1 MATTSKNTSSRKPR
15 TAARAVSRPATSRRP
30 VESDVEPETDDVEV
44 SAAEAQEIEAD
55 GYVTA
60 ELCGQEVLV
69 VPPSMWRTSWQRALN
84 QGQIDLFAEKVLHP
98 DDYEYYLEADPMLE
112 EWLDFVADAS
122 AKSGEPL
129 GKSGGRSRSGRPT
142 RRR

>member
-15 TAARAVSRPATSRRP
+15 TAARAASRPATRRA
-30 VESDVEPETDDVEV
+30 VEPDVEPEVDEVEV

-84 QGQIDLFAEKVLHP
+84 AGQIDTFAEKVLHP
-98 DDYEYYLEADPMLE
+98 DDYEYYLEVDPTMN
-112 EWLDFVADAS
+112 EWIAFVEDAS
-122 AKSGEPL
+122 ARSGEPM
-129 GKSGGRSRSGRPT
+129 GKSRGRSRSGRPT

>member
-1 MATTSKNTSSRKPR
+1 VATTSKNTGTSRKPR
-15 TAARAVSRPATSRRP
+15 TAARAASRPATRRAEP
-30 VESDVEPETDDVEV
+30 DVEAETDDVEV

-84 QGQIDLFAEKVLHP
+84 AGQIDVFAEKVLHP

-122 AKSGEPL
+122 AKSGEPM

>member
-1 MATTSKNTSSRKPR
+1 MATTSKNTTSRKPR
-15 TAARAVSRPATSRRP
+15 TAARAASRPATSRRS
-30 VESDVEPETDDVEV
+30 VESDVEPENDDVEV

-60 ELCGQEVLV
+60 ELCGEDVQV
-69 VPPSMWRTSWQRALN
+69 VPPSMWRASWQRALN
-84 QGQIDLFAEKVLHP
+84 AGQIDIFAEKILHP
-98 DDYEYYLEADPMLE
+98 DDYDYYVEVDPTMT
-112 EWLDFVADAS
+112 EWIAFVEDAS
-122 AKSGEPL
+122 ARSGEPL

>member
-1 MATTSKNTSSRKPR
+1 MATTSKNTTSRKPR
-15 TAARAVSRPATSRRP
+15 TAARAASRPSTSRRA
-30 VESDVEPETDDVEV
+30 VEPDVEPDTDDVEV
-44 SAAEAQEIEAD
+44 SATEAQEIEAD

-69 VPPSMWRTSWQRALN
+69 VPPSMWRASWQRALN
-84 QGQIDLFAEKVLHP
+84 AGQIDVFAEKILHP
-98 DDYEYYLEADPMLE
+98 DDYDYYLEADPTMD
-112 EWLDFVADAS
+112 EWIAFVEDAS

-129 GKSGGRSRSGRPT
+129 GKSRARSRSGRPT

>member
-15 TAARAVSRPATSRRP
+15 TAARAASRPATGRAAEP
-30 VESDVEPETDDVEV
+30 DVEPEAEDVEV
-44 SAAEAQEIEAD
+44 SAAEAQEIEAE

-60 ELCGQEVLV
+60 ELCGEEVQV
-69 VPPSMWRTSWQRALN
+69 VPPSMWRASWQRALN
-84 QGQIDLFAEKVLHP
+84 QGQIDIFAEKILHP
-98 DDYEYYLEADPMLE
+98 DDYDYYLDADPTMD
-112 EWLDFVADAS
+112 EWVAFVEDAS
-122 AKSGEPL
+122 ARSGESL